1 MDRFEANLL
10 AAFDVAD
17 SNNDESAMREAAES
31 SWEVYDPSSGD
42 WELGKVWAEKR
53 EIFYE
58 QGKWKP
64 LDNFKSGERLDFDA
78 MDEFMAHVLGV
89 LSDWGSRAI
98 RVFPP
103 QSGVLI
109 SFAERVSVEVVGEY
123 ITPLLMRAREIG
135 PAVFLQATAATF
147 KEAWRMVDV
156 IMDVVKER
164 KDSMVERERA
174 EDVV

>member
-1 MDRFEANLL
+1 MDRFESNLL
-10 AAFDVAD
+10 AAFDIAD
-17 SNNDESAMREAAES
+17 SNNNEPAMREAAES

-58 QGKWKP
+58 QGRWKP
-64 LDNFKSGERLDFDA
+64 LDNFKSGQRLDFDA
-78 MDEFMAHVLGV
+78 MDEFMGNVLDVLGD
-89 LSDWGSRAI
+89 LGRRAI

-103 QSGVLI
+103 KSGVLI

-123 ITPLLMRAREIG
+123 ITPLLLRAREIG
-135 PAVFLQATAATF
+135 AAVYLQATAATF

-164 KDSMVERERA
+164 EDSMIERVRA